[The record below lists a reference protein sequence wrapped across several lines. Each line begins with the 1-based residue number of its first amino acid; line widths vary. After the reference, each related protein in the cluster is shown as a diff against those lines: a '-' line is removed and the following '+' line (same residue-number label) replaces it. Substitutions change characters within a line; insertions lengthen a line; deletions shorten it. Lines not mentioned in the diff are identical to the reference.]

1 MILVDTSVWVDHFRQ
16 GDAKL
21 IELLNANSV
30 VMHPFVIGEI
40 ACGSLA
46 DRETTLDLLQSLP
59 PAAVA
64 ETEEILAF
72 IESQNL
78 FGKGIGY
85 VDVHLLA
92 SAALARIKLWTRDK
106 RLLVVAG
113 ELGYGQSKV
122 REH

>member
-1 MILVDTSVWVDHFRQ
+1 M
-16 GDAKL
+16 
-21 IELLNANSV
+21 
-30 VMHPFVIGEI
+30 GEI

-46 DRETTLDLLQSLP
+46 DREMTLDLLQSLP
-59 PAAVA
+59 SAAVA

-92 SAALARIKLWTRDK
+92 SVALTGIKLWTRDK
-106 RLLVVAG
+106 RLHVVAQK
-113 ELGYGQSKV
+113 LACDFSQD